1 MVGPEVAEV
10 ACIQIKKP
18 HQEVLVLHPKALV
31 AGRLLELSMT
41 ERVVVEVRGRLDLEE
56 IMEQQGQEQRAKVVM
71 DCHQVLLESPR
82 FAVEEVVVDG
92 RARGEIRQME
102 SEARVVVGKALSE
115 VELLQARPQLLE
127 LQTQAV
133 VVVVVMDFNQLRT
146 IPVQLAAQE
155 SSSYVI
161 R

>member
-1 MVGPEVAEV
+1 
-10 ACIQIKKP
+10 
-18 HQEVLVLHPKALV
+18 
-31 AGRLLELSMT
+31 MT

-92 RARGEIRQME
+92 RAGVGMRQME
-102 SEARVVVGKALSE
+102 SEARVVVGKARAILH
-115 VELLQARPQLLE
+115 LQARPQLLE

-133 VVVVVMDFNQLRT
+133 VVVVVMDFHQLRT

-161 R
+161 P